1 MYEPGI
7 TYLIQQGLSKYPDA
21 LFMDLGA
28 NIGYYSLLAARSGH
42 KTIAGIHIKCPQR
55 LTSYIVA
62 VLPTF

>member
-7 TYLIQQGLSKYPDA
+7 TYLIQQCLSNYPEA

-42 KTIAGIHIKCPQR
+42 KTIAGTVELSFAMTGNWAC
-55 LTSYIVA
+55 L
-62 VLPTF
+62 